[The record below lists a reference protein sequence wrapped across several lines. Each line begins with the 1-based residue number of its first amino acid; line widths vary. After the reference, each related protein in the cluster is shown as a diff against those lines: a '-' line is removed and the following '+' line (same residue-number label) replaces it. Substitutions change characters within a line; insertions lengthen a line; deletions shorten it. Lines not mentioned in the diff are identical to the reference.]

1 MNFVLQ
7 PWQLFFAI
15 LAGWVNQRQQA
26 TIDYQWTENQV
37 LRELLGKK
45 RLLLNDD
52 QRRRL
57 AVKGK
62 ILGRKLLEQLATIVT
77 PDTIL
82 RWHRQL
88 IAEKWDYSDQRQR
101 QPGRP
106 PTAPAVVELVVKL
119 ARENPTWGYDRIQ
132 GALANLGHEISDTTV
147 ANILKKHG
155 IEPAAE
161 RRRKTSWR
169 AFIKAHW
176 DVLASIDFTT
186 VEVWSTGGL
195 VTYYL
200 LFVMKVATRQVH
212 FAGCTVQPDAAWMQQ
227 VARNLTDGLESFLGG
242 TRYLLMDRD
251 TKYTA
256 AFRSLLRQAGVIC
269 LRLPPRSPNLSPHIE
284 RFMRS
289 FKDESVSRLILFS
302 ESALRQ
308 TVLQFL
314 AHYHGERNHQG
325 LDNRIIEP
333 ADHVGSTEGRLA
345 CRQRLGGILR
355 YYYRKAA

>member
-101 QPGRP
+101 
-106 PTAPAVVELVVKL
+106 
-119 ARENPTWGYDRIQ
+119 
-132 GALANLGHEISDTTV
+132 
-147 ANILKKHG
+147 
-155 IEPAAE
+155 
-161 RRRKTSWR
+161 
-169 AFIKAHW
+169 
-176 DVLASIDFTT
+176 
-186 VEVWSTGGL
+186 
-195 VTYYL
+195 
-200 LFVMKVATRQVH
+200 
-212 FAGCTVQPDAAWMQQ
+212 
-227 VARNLTDGLESFLGG
+227 
-242 TRYLLMDRD
+242 
-251 TKYTA
+251 
-256 AFRSLLRQAGVIC
+256 
-269 LRLPPRSPNLSPHIE
+269 
-284 RFMRS
+284 
-289 FKDESVSRLILFS
+289 
-302 ESALRQ
+302 
-308 TVLQFL
+308 
-314 AHYHGERNHQG
+314 
-325 LDNRIIEP
+325 
-333 ADHVGSTEGRLA
+333 
-345 CRQRLGGILR
+345 
-355 YYYRKAA
+355 

>member
-45 RLLLNDD
+45 RILLNDD

-88 IAEKWDYSDQRQR
+88 IAAKWDYSDQRQR

-106 PTAPAVVELVVKL
+106 PTAPEVVELVVKL

-155 IEPAAE
+155 IEPAPE
-161 RRRKTSWR
+161 RRRQTSWR

-200 LFVMKVATRQVH
+200 LFVMKVATRQVQ
-212 FAGCTVQPDAAWMQQ
+212 FAGCTVHPDAAWMQQ
-227 VARNLTDGLESFLGG
+227 VARNLTDGLESFRGG
-242 TRYLLMDRD
+242 TRYLLMDLAKTLYDFIHRQN
-251 TKYTA
+251 
-256 AFRSLLRQAGVIC
+256 SL
-269 LRLPPRSPNLSPHIE
+269 
-284 RFMRS
+284 
-289 FKDESVSRLILFS
+289 
-302 ESALRQ
+302 
-308 TVLQFL
+308 
-314 AHYHGERNHQG
+314 
-325 LDNRIIEP
+325 
-333 ADHVGSTEGRLA
+333 
-345 CRQRLGGILR
+345 
-355 YYYRKAA
+355 

>member
-106 PTAPAVVELVVKL
+106 PTAPEVVELVVKL

-155 IEPAAE
+155 IEPAPE

-176 DVLASIDFTT
+176 TS
-186 VEVWSTGGL
+186 S
-195 VTYYL
+195 
-200 LFVMKVATRQVH
+200 
-212 FAGCTVQPDAAWMQQ
+212 
-227 VARNLTDGLESFLGG
+227 
-242 TRYLLMDRD
+242 
-251 TKYTA
+251 
-256 AFRSLLRQAGVIC
+256 
-269 LRLPPRSPNLSPHIE
+269 PRST
-284 RFMRS
+284 
-289 FKDESVSRLILFS
+289 SRPS
-302 ESALRQ
+302 KCGA
-308 TVLQFL
+308 
-314 AHYHGERNHQG
+314 
-325 LDNRIIEP
+325 P
-333 ADHVGSTEGRLA
+333 AVW
-345 CRQRLGGILR
+345 
-355 YYYRKAA
+355 

>member
-1 MNFVLQ
+1 MDRES
-7 PWQLFFAI
+7 
-15 LAGWVNQRQQA
+15 G
-26 TIDYQWTENQV
+26 

-45 RLLLNDD
+45 RILLKDD

-62 ILGRKLLEQLATIVT
+62 VLGRKLLEQLATIVT

-88 IAEKWDYSDQRQR
+88 IAENWDYSDKRER

-106 PTAPAVVELVVKL
+106 PTAPEVVELVVKL
-119 ARENPTWGYDRIQ
+119 ARENPTWDYDRIQ
-132 GALANLGHEISDTTV
+132 GALANLGHETSDTTV
-147 ANILKKHG
+147 ATILKEHG
-155 IEPAAE
+155 IEPAPE

-169 AFIKAHW
+169 SFIKSHW

-186 VEVWSTGGL
+186 VEVWTSGGL

-212 FAGCTVQPDAAWMQQ
+212 FAGCTVNPDTAWLQQ
-227 VARNLTDGLESFLGG
+227 IARNITDGLDNFLEG

-251 TKYTA
+251 TKYTD
-256 AFRSLLRQAGVIC
+256 AFRSTLRQAGVIC
-269 LRLPPRSPNLSPHIE
+269 LRLPPRSPNLSHHIE

-289 FKDESVSRLILFS
+289 LKDESVHRLILFG
-302 ESALRQ
+302 EEALRR
-308 TVLQFL
+308 TAREFL
-314 AHYHGERNHQG
+314 AHFHTERNHQG
-325 LDNRIIEP
+325 LDNRIIAP

-345 CRQRLGGILR
+345 CRQRLGGLLR